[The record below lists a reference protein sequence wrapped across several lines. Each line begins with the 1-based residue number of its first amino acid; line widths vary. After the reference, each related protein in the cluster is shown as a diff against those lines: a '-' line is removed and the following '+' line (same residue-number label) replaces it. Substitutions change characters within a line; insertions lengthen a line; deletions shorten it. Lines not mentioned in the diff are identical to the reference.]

1 MLISKFGVCYST
13 SYVRLNQLGWKA
25 ILNYTFPVFE
35 LCVYIILDQKST
47 FCNRGQLE
55 CYFIGKIKEERKKT
69 FQKKNPVFPMVL
81 TCSLLQNFSLV
92 TIKKAL
98 PPALTYTPQSLPFC
112 SGHNQNHSHFSHL
125 SPLLCG
131 HHWQATSATD
141 VVWTWGLGA
150 SGGKRGKGRRKESV
164 GGKMKE
170 AQTWHQQLRC
180 SMGRFEES
188 NSACISKQNDKA
200 GP

>member
-69 FQKKNPVFPMVL
+69 FQKKKTPFFQWYWPVLYSKISALLLLKKLCLQLWHILLKAFPFVL
-81 TCSLLQNFSLV
+81 ATTKNIPPFLTLAHCCVGTIGRQPLQPMS
-92 TIKKAL
+92 
-98 PPALTYTPQSLPFC
+98 
-112 SGHNQNHSHFSHL
+112 
-125 SPLLCG
+125 CG
-131 HHWQATSATD
+131 HGGLVQ
-141 VVWTWGLGA
+141 VVGR
-150 SGGKRGKGRRKESV
+150 GGRAEGRRVWE
-164 GGKMKE
+164 GKWRRLK
-170 AQTWHQQLRC
+170 L
-180 SMGRFEES
+180 GIS
-188 NSACISKQNDKA
+188 NWDAAWGDLKKVIVLA
-200 GP
+200 

>member
-13 SYVRLNQLGWKA
+13 SYVRLNRLGWKA

-69 FQKKNPVFPMVL
+69 FQKKPCFFQWYWPVLYSKISALWLLKKLCLQLWHILLKAFPFVL
-81 TCSLLQNFSLV
+81 ATTKN
-92 TIKKAL
+92 I
-98 PPALTYTPQSLPFC
+98 PPFLTF
-112 SGHNQNHSHFSHL
+112 